1 MGSHLIDLSEFVCGP
16 ITEVAGAAFATL
28 IKERPVPIGVTYGHT
43 KAAVSDEV
51 APVENEDVATFTA
64 TFGNGAVGTFSASRV
79 AHDLPDGLGF
89 ELFASTGSAAWN
101 LHRPGEFEI
110 STAES
115 TATLAGPRRV
125 LIGPDH
131 PYIRGGLPMDAGGV
145 GHGVADLFAYQ
156 TRAFL
161 DQIAGIGDLGP
172 ATGVRGGTARSARRR
187 RRHREPP
194 TRAAPL
200 SKSSEYEE

>member
-1 MGSHLIDLSEFVCGP
+1 MTRL
-16 ITEVAGAAFATL
+16 
-28 IKERPVPIGVTYGHT
+28 
-43 KAAVSDEV
+43 

-64 TFGNGAVGTFSASRV
+64 TFANGAVGTFSASRV
-79 AHDLPDGLGF
+79 AHSLPDGLGF

-110 STAES
+110 STAEGR
-115 TATLAGPRRV
+115 AELGGPRRV
-125 LIGPDH
+125 IIGPDH

-145 GHGVADLFAYQ
+145 GHGVADLFVYQ

-172 ATGVRGGTARSARRR
+172 LPELRRRPARPARRG
-187 RRHREPP
+187 RHRRVRPVGWHHRQSRLNQEGVEEP
-194 TRAAPL
+194 
-200 SKSSEYEE
+200 